1 TFDASRVAR
10 TSNETRPHNLA
21 VMWCIKAWSA
31 PINQGNID
39 VSALVP
45 LAAQSTETSRGTVTF
60 ATAEQVMARNSE
72 RAVSAQRFA
81 DMSFG
86 INQTWQ
92 NVLAMRSAGV
102 GYVNSTGKP
111 ILVSVVSSTADRGL
125 QIRVDNVI
133 VSKQGQDG
141 GT

>member
-1 TFDASRVAR
+1 
-10 TSNETRPHNLA
+10 
-21 VMWCIKAWSA
+21 
-31 PINQGNID
+31 
-39 VSALVP
+39 
-45 LAAQSTETSRGTVTF
+45 
-60 ATAEQVMARNSE
+60 MARNSE

-141 GT
+141 GTGNDYNCVQAVVPPGSVYAVDSLGGAVISHWAELRA